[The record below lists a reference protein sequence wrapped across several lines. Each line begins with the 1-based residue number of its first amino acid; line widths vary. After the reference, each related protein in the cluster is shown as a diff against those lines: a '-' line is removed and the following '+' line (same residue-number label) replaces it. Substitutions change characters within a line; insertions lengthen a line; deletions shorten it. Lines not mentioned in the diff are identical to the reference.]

1 MQNKDL
7 NIYYCDSPKISEDR
21 KVYLNSQGIYSY
33 YIIKGT
39 NNVYNFK
46 DYNMLPKPAKSKGV
60 KKPEIM
66 SCISILSGQKITI
79 DYTNNNKTYYYAL
92 NSEDEVILTQAMLL
106 QDISIKES
114 SAIKIYTDKGKHIV
128 ENYDNFIHAKE
139 ITSFNPNVPYTK
151 IFSNYMRESN
161 LDTVRLYRKYED
173 IIKELAPDIQL
184 YDVQSVDGR
193 IKMSVCLSKFTD
205 FMVNKLK
212 QDMSVLEDIV
222 TYMDNHLYVPYL
234 DNRLLD
240 NKILNILKA
249 EWQHHLDSKNL

>member
-1 MQNKDL
+1 M
-7 NIYYCDSPKISEDR
+7 
-21 KVYLNSQGIYSY
+21 
-33 YIIKGT
+33 
-39 NNVYNFK
+39 
-46 DYNMLPKPAKSKGV
+46 
-60 KKPEIM
+60 
-66 SCISILSGQKITI
+66 
-79 DYTNNNKTYYYAL
+79 
-92 NSEDEVILTQAMLL
+92 
-106 QDISIKES
+106 
-114 SAIKIYTDKGKHIV
+114 
-128 ENYDNFIHAKE
+128 
-139 ITSFNPNVPYTK
+139 
-151 IFSNYMRESN
+151 
-161 LDTVRLYRKYED
+161 
-173 IIKELAPDIQL
+173 ELAPDIQL